1 MYMYVYVCMH
11 VHAYTFICRHYSY
24 TDMHVVYVLYVN
36 IYICTHMRSIVNSGK
51 PDIKRSSRKG

>member
-1 MYMYVYVCMH
+1 MYVYVCICMYMYVYVCMH

-36 IYICTHMRSIVNSGK
+36 IYMYTHEIH
-51 PDIKRSSRKG
+51 RKLWKA

>member
-1 MYMYVYVCMH
+1 MYMPIDSNICMYMYVYVCMH

-36 IYICTHMRSIVNSGK
+36 IYMYTHKIH
-51 PDIKRSSRKG
+51 RKL